1 MKIYTCF
8 PHGKTKALTMSYDD
22 GRLQDE
28 RLVGIFN
35 RCGLRGTFN
44 LNYGIMQYDR
54 TRIPAERVKE
64 LYAGMRLRRI
74 RLRTQPSGAGN
85 SGGSQGAGMAS
96 NLPSQYIGS
105 DGTGRIFC

>member
-35 RCGLRGTFN
+35 RQQRNQAAFCAAR
-44 LNYGIMQYDR
+44 D
-54 TRIPAERVKE
+54 
-64 LYAGMRLRRI
+64 RLRK
-74 RLRTQPSGAGN
+74 SGFRCTGFRAARR
-85 SGGSQGAGMAS
+85 SDGMAS

>member
-44 LNYGIMQYDR
+44 LNYGIMQNDR

-64 LYAGMRLRRI
+64 LYAGHEVATHTLTHPTIGRGKFWRI
-74 RLRTQPSGAGN
+74 AGGWNGIQPAIS
-85 SGGSQGAGMAS
+85 
-96 NLPSQYIGS
+96 IH
-105 DGTGRIFC
+105 RI